1 VDGQDG
7 RVHLLDRDTEV
18 APQMRLS
25 KLTLAGFK
33 SFADRTEFTFDEE
46 VTGVVGPN
54 GCGKSNI
61 VDSIKWVLGERS
73 SKSLRGKEMIDVIF
87 AGSAGRKPSGMASVT
102 LTFENPIID
111 AEGEVVDL
119 RVGDDDDPLPPPGSR
134 LEERPALAAA
144 ADREGDEVVETTG
157 AAGETPAPPVAA
169 ERSLHSPAPHRRRKR
184 RGLPIEADMVEVE
197 RRLYRDGTSKYLIN
211 GKNARL
217 KDIRDLFLDTGIG
230 ADAYSIIEQGKVDAM
245 LLASPQERRTIFEEA
260 AGIAKY
266 KQRRIEAQR
275 KLEKAQANLSL
286 TREQLANTER
296 RLRIVKGQAVKA
308 RRFKE
313 LDSELKATRLALAF
327 DQYDDI
333 RQRLEGLT
341 SRITELEGART
352 AATERLAHLEG
363 AKQEAELAR
372 HEVLKEHRQYEEQ
385 RTAARHAEQTASQ
398 RKSMTERV
406 LEDAK
411 RQSQADASRLEGL
424 ESRIAG
430 LGRAAEEQAQIIAS
444 VSERLAE
451 AEREVSRLTQERAGV
466 LEKRA
471 VKQSALAERRAAAAN
486 IDRERAG
493 LLASI
498 EADKRREESLREQ
511 MRKVQERAE
520 GLATEGDRLQQA
532 SDAASAAVA
541 ARREAIALLES
552 ELGEHDRTAASL
564 SRGRGELAQRVA
576 GLEQHVLRIDSRRT
590 TLQEMVESRL
600 GLGEA
605 VRDVLEARDS
615 GRGFAAVIA
624 PLADLIDTD
633 RDHAAAVE
641 AALGH
646 HLQALVVPSVANMPG
661 AADLESLTG
670 RVTFLPLA
678 GLSTGSAALPARPA
692 DVADLQAAGRATR
705 LRDVVGLRPAE
716 EDQGPLAEAESD
728 LLDRLL
734 GRTWLVQDLDG
745 AMMLAGM
752 LPGARFVTRNGH
764 IMEADGRVQAGPL
777 SGAGGEPAGML
788 QRRSELVELE
798 SELARLSVDLEVE
811 RAQLKAADAEA
822 AALAAA
828 QAELRS
834 RLAAEQRQI
843 VGDQARLEQLAGQ
856 MVRLDRDRKHL
867 GEEIQ
872 QLTGRISKAEEDRAR
887 LKERADKLA
896 ALHAEQSQLAT
907 ELEAEVQKIAQ
918 AVEAHNEQMTVLRVD
933 SSRLSEQLGGAR
945 REHRRLESGAE
956 AAQREQRDLQRLLE
970 QSQARL
976 AEHDRA
982 IQEALLQI
990 EQARTEVAAL
1000 DEQVNEAASRMAEA
1014 NALAH
1019 RMGEDVNQA
1028 RQHAQHVERDWHSL
1042 EVARR
1047 ELEVKR
1053 ENLEERTTQ
1062 EMELDL
1068 VAEYPHYREM
1078 MEPGDVLR
1086 IDQAE
1091 AAAEIDVLRA
1101 EIRKLGSVN
1110 LEAIEEENQLEAR
1123 NEELIRQ
1130 VADIDQAT
1138 TKLTELI
1145 TTLNQAS
1152 RERFGE
1158 VFTRIQEHFAGQNGM
1173 FRKLFGGGR
1182 AEVRL
1187 MSLVKE
1193 VETPD
1198 GIRKVET
1205 GEVDLL
1211 ESGIEV
1217 IAKPPGKE
1225 PRSISQ
1231 LSGGEKTLTAVAL
1244 LLAIFQS
1251 KPSCFCVLDEVDAAL
1266 DDANVGR
1273 YASVIRE
1280 FTNHSHFIVI
1290 THNKKTMQA
1299 TDRLYGITMQE
1310 RGVSTRVSVRF
1321 EQVGRN
1327 GEITVSSDQKEKRDR
1342 SLPEAT
1348 EEATADDPPVTVVM
1362 HPASNGV
1369 NGHARAESPP
1379 VPGAK
1384 SDLLRRALAGM
1395 RDSNGTPVES

>member
-1 VDGQDG
+1 
-7 RVHLLDRDTEV
+7 
-18 APQMRLS
+18 MRLS

-33 SFADRTEFTFDEE
+33 SFADRTEFTFEEE

-111 AEGEVVDL
+111 EQGEVVDL
-119 RVGDDDDPLPPPGSR
+119 RLGDDDDPLPPRVAS
-134 LEERPALAAA
+134 LSSEEA
-144 ADREGDEVVETTG
+144 
-157 AAGETPAPPVAA
+157 APPVESGEGEPAEEGLETAVSLAVEPAA
-169 ERSLHSPAPHRRRKR
+169 PSPPPHRRRKR
-184 RGLPIEADMVEVE
+184 RGLPIEADVVEVE

-275 KLEKAQANLSL
+275 KLEKAQANLTL

-308 RRFKE
+308 RKFKE
-313 LDSELKATRLALAF
+313 LDTELKATRLALAF

-341 SRITELEGART
+341 SRIAELEGTRAE
-352 AATERLAHLEG
+352 ASERLEQLEA
-363 AKQEAELAR
+363 AKQEAEVAR
-372 HEVLKEHRQYEEQ
+372 HELHTEHRRLEEQ
-385 RTAARHAEQTASQ
+385 RTAARHAEQSASQ
-398 RKSMTERV
+398 RKTMTERA
-406 LEDAK
+406 LEDAR
-411 RQSQADASRLEGL
+411 RQSQADAARLESLQG
-424 ESRIAG
+424 RIAG
-430 LGRAAEEQAQIIAS
+430 LTKGAEEQAQIIAS

-466 LEKRA
+466 LEQRA

-498 EADKRREESLREQ
+498 EADKRREESLRDQ
-511 MRKVQERAE
+511 MRKVQERADALAGE
-520 GLATEGDRLQQA
+520 GERLQQA
-532 SDAASAAVA
+532 SDASSSGVASRKEVITSL
-541 ARREAIALLES
+541 EA
-552 ELGEHDRTAASL
+552 ELGERDQMAASL
-564 SRGRGELAQRVA
+564 SKGRGQLAQKVS
-576 GLEQHVLRIDSRRT
+576 GLEQHVLRLDSRRT

-605 VRDVLEARDS
+605 VRAVLETRDQ
-615 GRGFAAVIA
+615 GRGFSGVVA
-624 PLADLIDTD
+624 PLADLIETD
-633 RDHAAAVE
+633 REHAAAVE

-646 HLQALVVPSVANMPG
+646 QLQALVVPSVSAMPG
-661 AADLESLTG
+661 AIDLASLTG
-670 RVTFLPLA
+670 RVSFLPLA
-678 GLSTGSAALPARPA
+678 GLARSNDPVRA
-692 DVADLQAAGRATR
+692 ESPETADLQAAGRATSLRTVVR
-705 LRDVVGLRPAE
+705 LRLEG
-716 EDQGPLAEAESD
+716 EAELALAAAEND

-734 GRTWLVQDLDG
+734 GQTWLVEDLDG
-745 AMMLAGM
+745 AMMLAAL
-752 LPGARFVTRNGH
+752 LPGARFVTRDGH

-788 QRRSELVELE
+788 QRRSELAELD
-798 SELARLSVDLEVE
+798 SELGRLTGDLETE
-811 RAQLKAADAEA
+811 RTQLRAVDAEA

-828 QAELRS
+828 QADLRS
-834 RLAAEQRQI
+834 RLATEQRQL
-843 VGDQARLEQLAGQ
+843 VGDQARLEQLAAQ
-856 MVRLDRDRKHL
+856 MVRMDRDRKHL
-867 GEEIQ
+867 ADEVQ
-872 QLTGRISKAEEDRAR
+872 QLAGRVSKAEEDRAR
-887 LKERADKLA
+887 LKDRSDKLA

-907 ELEAEVQKIAQ
+907 ELEVEVQKIAQ
-918 AVEAHNEQMTVLRVD
+918 GVEAHNEQMTVLRVE
-933 SSRLSEQLGGAR
+933 SSRLSEQLGSAR
-945 REHRRLESGAE
+945 REHRRLEAGAE

-970 QSQARL
+970 QSQGRL
-976 AEHDRA
+976 AEHERA
-982 IQEALLQI
+982 IREALEQI
-990 EQARTEVAAL
+990 EHAQLEVAQL
-1000 DEQVNEAASRMAEA
+1000 HEQVEQAAVRMNDAG
-1014 NALAH
+1014 ALAH

-1028 RQHAQHVERDWHSL
+1028 RQHAQHIERDWHSL

-1053 ENLEERTTQ
+1053 ENLEERTSQ

-1068 VAEYPHYREM
+1068 AAEYPEYRQI

-1091 AAAEIDVLRA
+1091 AASEIDVLRS

-1130 VADIDQAT
+1130 VADIDEAT
-1138 TKLTELI
+1138 AKLTDLI
-1145 TTLNQAS
+1145 STLNQAS

-1158 VFTRIQEHFAGQNGM
+1158 VFTKIQEHFAGQNGM

-1280 FTNHSHFIVI
+1280 FTTHSHFIVI

-1327 GEITVSSDQKEKRDR
+1327 GEIHTSSATPRPRGDDAPA
-1342 SLPEAT
+1342 SEAMPAADSR
-1348 EEATADDPPVTVVM
+1348 EDDPPTVEVVSLT
-1362 HPASNGV
+1362 AENGQ
-1369 NGHARAESPP
+1369 NGHARAKGTPS
-1379 VPGAK
+1379 GGK

-1395 RDSNGTPVES
+1395 RDAPEAAVEG